1 VSFNQLDYTF
11 NNKGLLETALTHRSL
26 GQYNYERL
34 EFLGDSILGFV
45 ITENLFLT
53 FPKEPEGI
61 LTILRANL
69 VNKESLAKLARELDL
84 GEHIRLGPGERKS
97 GGWRRDSILANTLEA
112 IIGAVYLDSDFTQC
126 KHFILSLY
134 KQMLDELDIGNIVK
148 DPKTVLQ
155 EILQSRKMS
164 LPVYKVIAEN
174 GEAHKRIFTVSCKII
189 EIEQEVQAEGK
200 SKRFAEQSAASKAL
214 KLLENRI

>member
-1 VSFNQLDYTF
+1 
-11 NNKGLLETALTHRSL
+11 
-26 GQYNYERL
+26 
-34 EFLGDSILGFV
+34 
-45 ITENLFLT
+45 
-53 FPKEPEGI
+53 
-61 LTILRANL
+61 
-69 VNKESLAKLARELDL
+69 
-84 GEHIRLGPGERKS
+84 
-97 GGWRRDSILANTLEA
+97 
-112 IIGAVYLDSDFTQC
+112 
-126 KHFILSLY
+126 
-134 KQMLDELDIGNIVK
+134 MLDELDIGNIVK

>member
-1 VSFNQLDYTF
+1 VSFIQLDYTF

-45 ITENLFLT
+45 ITENLFLA

-69 VNKESLAKLARELDL
+69 VNKESLAKLARALEL

-112 IIGAVYLDSDFTQC
+112 IIGAVYLDSDFSQC
-126 KHFILSLY
+126 KQFILSLY
-134 KQMLDELDIGNIVK
+134 KEMLDELDIDNITK

-155 EILQSRKMS
+155 ELLQSRKMS

-174 GEAHKRIFTVSCKII
+174 GEAHKRIFTVSC
-189 EIEQEVQAEGK
+189 EITELEQQVQAEGK

-214 KLLENRI
+214 KLLDSRI